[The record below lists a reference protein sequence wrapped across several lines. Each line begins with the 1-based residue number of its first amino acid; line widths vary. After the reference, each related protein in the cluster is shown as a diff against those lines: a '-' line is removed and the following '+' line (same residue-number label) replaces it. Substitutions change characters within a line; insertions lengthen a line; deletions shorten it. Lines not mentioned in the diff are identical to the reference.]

1 MTPRKFESYSW
12 RSIFDNFSKSGIAAC
27 RSSRSRLQLQ
37 HQSVPAFPRST
48 TKHHSSLLTSH
59 IGCDG
64 YCWILNAVARFGG
77 EVIIWWLDACGQYL
91 LQPYRSWHCYLIC
104 NPQGHGHFGW
114 WIILT
119 PKLITE
125 NVFLRPRSVPF
136 DENMWLILMFPLQRQ
151 NQKWLSSR
159 WASTLTA
166 CTTSKLPFT

>member
-1 MTPRKFESYSW
+1 MTPTKFESYSW

-37 HQSVPAFPRST
+37 HQSAPAFPRRST
-48 TKHHSSLLTSH
+48 TKDHSSLTSH

-125 NVFLRPRSVPF
+125 NVSLRPRSVPF

-151 NQKWLSSR
+151 NQKMAFITVGINTDR
-159 WASTLTA
+159 VYN
-166 CTTSKLPFT
+166 K